1 MRIPILGT
9 LVDERFLA
17 HRQRSTSLAGFA
29 GALVAIGWF
38 WYRLFFNGVWRWDLL
53 SVAIAMVVV
62 KWALMLWYYLT
73 D

>member
-1 MRIPILGT
+1 MRIPVLGT
-9 LVDERFLA
+9 MVDERFLA

-38 WYRLFFNGVWRWDLL
+38 WYRLFSTGIWRWDLL

>member
-1 MRIPILGT
+1 MRIPIIGT
-9 LVDERFLA
+9 VVDERFLA

-38 WYRLFFNGVWRWDLL
+38 WYRLFSTGIWRWDLL

>member
-9 LVDERFLA
+9 VVDERFLA

-38 WYRLFFNGVWRWDLL
+38 WYRLFSTGIWRWDLL

>member
-1 MRIPILGT
+1 MRIPIIGT
-9 LVDERFLA
+9 VVDERFLA

-38 WYRLFFNGVWRWDLL
+38 WYCLFSTGIWRWDLL

>member
-9 LVDERFLA
+9 MVDERFLA

-29 GALVAIGWF
+29 GALVAISWF
-38 WYRLFFNGVWRWDLL
+38 WYRLFSNGVWRWDLL

>member
-1 MRIPILGT
+1 MRIPIFGT
-9 LVDERFLA
+9 MVDERFLA

-29 GALVAIGWF
+29 GALVAIAWF
-38 WYRLFFNGVWRWDLL
+38 WYRLFSNGVWRWDLL

>member
-9 LVDERFLA
+9 VVDERFLA

-38 WYRLFFNGVWRWDLL
+38 WYRLFSAGIWRWDLL